1 MTTFLINSPS
11 LVWALSG
18 HSREIIIA
26 RSLGIS
32 RRCGGILSLELARWS
47 NSWWPGLVT
56 RVTIAMKRSRWTL
69 PSSIRVLYKIVL
81 VFDTICYN
89 LFVQQWQLQCL
100 TEAMQVCATA
110 PDAFVKWSERECWLI
125 PPRACIQT
133 TRSQHSAPVELFQ
146 AATKN
151 NKATPWH
158 TLHSVILFQA
168 TITSNEATQSNTLH
182 SGRLVLD

>member
-1 MTTFLINSPS
+1 MFSPQSGKQRSWLNSPPI
-11 LVWALSG
+11 VWALSG
-18 HSREIIIA
+18 HSRECP
-26 RSLGIS
+26 SGIS

-56 RVTIAMKRSRWTL
+56 RVMIAMKRSRWTL

-133 TRSQHSAPVELFQ
+133 TRSQHSAPVELFHASRLLQ
-146 AATKN
+146 
-151 NKATPWH
+151 KATRQH
-158 TLHSVILFQA
+158 HGTLC
-168 TITSNEATQSNTLH
+168 TLLYCC
-182 SGRLVLD
+182 RPP